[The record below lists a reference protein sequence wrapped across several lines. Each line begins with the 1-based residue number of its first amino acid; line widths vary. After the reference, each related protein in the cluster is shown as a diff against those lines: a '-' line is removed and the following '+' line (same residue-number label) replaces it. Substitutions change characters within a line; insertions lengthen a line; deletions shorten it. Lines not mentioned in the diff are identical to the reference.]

1 MQLKSIEPEYIEE
14 EGGDYIFAPDI
25 FISRAFKI
33 SCQLQLVTQTPDYF
47 TYKNEKI
54 SKFTT
59 L

>member
-33 SCQLQLVTQTPDYF
+33 S
-47 TYKNEKI
+47 
-54 SKFTT
+54 
-59 L
+59 